1 MPVRF
6 GLGGFMS
13 RKRQVYKIL
22 KDMHIRYSVVGHPA
36 ALTTQKADSYIA
48 RKRQCV
54 LKRYF

>member
-1 MPVRF
+1 
-6 GLGGFMS
+6 MS

-36 ALTTQKADSYIA
+36 ALTTQKADSFLLHA
-48 RKRQCV
+48 KRQCV